1 MAKKLSDYFSTLPA
15 SGGFQNPSPVPG
27 LLESLRPTQPV
38 MPQFGS
44 PSPVPGLLSSMAAP
58 KPNMTMVATGKPG
71 VGTIQR
77 STMTPLSAAGR
88 STPAPAPAPAV
99 PGVGAPSGP
108 LFGSST
114 AGPNRD
120 PLGMG
125 GATGAAPA
133 GQNPIDPKYMKAD
146 GSYKTADEI
155 AAEIA
160 AGLRTAQEG
169 AGDIGT
175 LSAQQFG
182 GGPAT
187 TVEAEAE
194 ARRIGNI
201 RNDIAVGEADPY
213 KVGADSGIAYTAAE
227 LKAIEN
233 AYAGIY
239 DPALDTALAKVEQ
252 KRSED
257 EMRLS
262 AQLAAEAEANAPYTL
277 GKDQVRIGKDGKV
290 IASGMTDSGFD
301 GSTYVAGSNPTADA
315 YVAGIKNKSI
325 KMSDVPAEYKGLVAQ
340 GMAAVGDTGS
350 QYNRDQARTALTEI
364 DNALGYLDG
373 SKSGLINSAGSP
385 VGRALTGFLPGS
397 DTVNLNVA
405 LDTVKAI
412 VGFDALQRM
421 REESPTGGALGQIT
435 ERELSFLQSVQ
446 GSLNTMQSTEKL
458 VETLQRVQ
466 KSFEIIE
473 IINSPD
479 GTAFEMDG
487 SRYIKVGEEMIPEED
502 FNSVGNTS
510 ASTGNRPQRNNN
522 PGNVKAGGIADALAV
537 GTDEQGHLIF
547 PTAEAGMK
555 ALRAELT
562 AKINGGS
569 RWLPPNPTIAQLGSV
584 YAEDGSWG
592 KKVST
597 ILGVPPTTRTQDVP
611 FDRLMEA
618 VKQQEGWYA

>member
-1 MAKKLSDYFSTLPA
+1 MAKKLSDYFGTLPA
-15 SGGFQNPSPVPG
+15 SGGFQVKTTTPAT
-27 LLESLRPTQPV
+27 LL
-38 MPQFGS
+38 
-44 PSPVPGLLSSMAAP
+44 
-58 KPNMTMVATGKPG
+58 KPG
-71 VGTIQR
+71 AMPAPDSMSRLDLNRVGMPPVTGITNQNLLPASMR
-77 STMTPLSAAGR
+77 TA
-88 STPAPAPAPAV
+88 APAPAPV
-99 PGVGAPSGP
+99 STPGVGVPAGP
-108 LFGSST
+108 LFGSAT

-146 GSYKTADEI
+146 GSYKTAEEI
-155 AAEIA
+155 AAEIGS
-160 AGLRTAQEG
+160 GLRTAQTG
-169 AGDIGT
+169 SGDVGT
-175 LSAQQFG
+175 LAAGQFG
-182 GGPAT
+182 PGPAT

-227 LKAIEN
+227 LKAIES

-239 DPALDTALAKVEQ
+239 DPALDTALAKVGQ
-252 KRSED
+252 KQKED
-257 EMRLS
+257 ELRLS
-262 AQLAAEAEANAPYTL
+262 AQLAVEAEANAPYTL

-290 IASGMTDSGFD
+290 IASGMTDAGFD

-340 GMAAVGDTGS
+340 GMAASGDTGS

-364 DNALGYLDG
+364 TNALGYLDG
-373 SKSGLINSAGSP
+373 SKSGMLNSAGSP
-385 VGRALTGFLPGS
+385 ISRALTGFLPGS

-405 LDTVKAI
+405 LDTIKAI

-446 GSLNTMQSTEKL
+446 GSLNTMQSTDKL
-458 VETLQRVQ
+458 VETLGRVQ

-487 SRYIKVGEEMIPEED
+487 ARYIKVGEEMIPEED
-502 FNSVGNTS
+502 FSSVGNTS
-510 ASTGNRPQRNNN
+510 ASTGNRPQRNKN
-522 PGNVKAGGIADALAV
+522 PGNVKAGGIADELAV

-547 PTAEAGMK
+547 PTAEAGERGLK
-555 ALRAELT
+555 ADLT

-569 RWLPPNPTIAQLGSV
+569 RWLPPNPTIAQLGSI

-592 KKVST
+592 KKVAT
-597 ILGVPPTTRTQDVP
+597 ILGVSPTARTQDIP
-611 FDRLMEA
+611 FDRLVEA
-618 VKQQEGWYA
+618 VKTQEGWYA